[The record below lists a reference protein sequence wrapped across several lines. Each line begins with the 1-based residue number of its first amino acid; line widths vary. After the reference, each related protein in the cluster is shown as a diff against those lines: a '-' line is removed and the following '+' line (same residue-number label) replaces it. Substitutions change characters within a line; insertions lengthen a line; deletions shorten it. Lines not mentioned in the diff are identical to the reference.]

1 MHLEFMSWFEKD
13 SPNFMNSYGRITKF
27 YDRESDSFQIDEIQ
41 TAYEEFKKGETPSSL
56 YFSWRHSH

>member
-13 SPNFMNSYGRITKF
+13 SPNFTGWYGKVIGF
-27 YDRESDSFQIDEIQ
+27 YDSETDSFHIEEIQ
-41 TAYEEFKKGETPSSL
+41 AAYEEFKKGEMPSSL